1 MGRRLRRGCREVGIE
16 FWYRDWTSPISDAV
30 RARSLTRLK
39 YTEFRDDGVGVFGKK
54 PALRYAIGRGTRS
67 VFAFRARSLSL
78 RAWFA
83 F

>member
-54 PALRYAIGRGTRS
+54 PDRTGHPQC
-67 VFAFRARSLSL
+67 FRVPRKIPQS
-78 RAWFA
+78 
-83 F
+83 